1 MTTKEERVKYF
12 DRKKFE
18 IENEGFIEIMEISLK
33 ESFSTAVVEG
43 KVRFEALQRMYKQ
56 FYTTEGNKMTPAF
69 KEEFARHAHT
79 LKGQSGTC
87 MIDLMYLP
95 SKKLQTAIDNSV
107 REDIDK

>member
-43 KVRFEALQRMYKQ
+43 KVRFEALQRMYK
-56 FYTTEGNKMTPAF
+56 
-69 KEEFARHAHT
+69 
-79 LKGQSGTC
+79 
-87 MIDLMYLP
+87 
-95 SKKLQTAIDNSV
+95 
-107 REDIDK
+107 